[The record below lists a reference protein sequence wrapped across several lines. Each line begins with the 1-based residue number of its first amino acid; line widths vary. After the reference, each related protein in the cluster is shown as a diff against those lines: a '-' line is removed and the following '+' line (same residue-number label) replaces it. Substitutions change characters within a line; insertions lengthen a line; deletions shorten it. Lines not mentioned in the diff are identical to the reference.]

1 MALSDDQAAAAL
13 DALYA
18 RVLAAGESVPRA
30 RELLAEC
37 GDETLLAAV
46 LRRAVPVAFL
56 EAVAS
61 VSPWS
66 ERPRVLAR
74 VVMNPKAPRALAQRL
89 VSALYWRD
97 LAEAAATPRLAA
109 SVRSRAESLLREGL
123 ADMRLGDRITLARL
137 ATPPLL
143 PSLLADS
150 EPRVAEAALLNGR
163 LREEDLVTALRRED
177 LRPAL
182 IAAVD
187 ESPRWRQSYAVKLA
201 LVLQP
206 KTPLPLVLER
216 ISSLVPRDLARVA
229 GEESLRPLVR
239 AAAQEVLQ
247 SSTAQRD

>member
-1 MALSDDQAAAAL
+1 
-13 DALYA
+13 
-18 RVLAAGESVPRA
+18 
-30 RELLAEC
+30 
-37 GDETLLAAV
+37 
-46 LRRAVPVAFL
+46 
-56 EAVAS
+56 
-61 VSPWS
+61 
-66 ERPRVLAR
+66 
-74 VVMNPKAPRALAQRL
+74 
-89 VSALYWRD
+89 
-97 LAEAAATPRLAA
+97 
-109 SVRSRAESLLREGL
+109 
-123 ADMRLGDRITLARL
+123 MRLGDRITLARL